1 MIKKDIDLEN
11 VEQQATASIEKLK
24 VSAGTIRRIVALVV
38 QGIISIAGV
47 VWGQDILVNE
57 GVISNVIGIASIVA
71 MIVFVGIQAWAA
83 WKNNSFTQAAKVAD
97 LDMKADK
104 AGVTKLASEY
114 VALSPEV
121 QELPSDKEVK

>member
-1 MIKKDIDLEN
+1 MDKNIDLN
-11 VEQQATASIEKLK
+11 NIEQQAGKQIEKLK
-24 VSAGTIRRIVALVV
+24 TSAGTIRRTVTLAV
-38 QGIISIAGV
+38 QGVISIAGV